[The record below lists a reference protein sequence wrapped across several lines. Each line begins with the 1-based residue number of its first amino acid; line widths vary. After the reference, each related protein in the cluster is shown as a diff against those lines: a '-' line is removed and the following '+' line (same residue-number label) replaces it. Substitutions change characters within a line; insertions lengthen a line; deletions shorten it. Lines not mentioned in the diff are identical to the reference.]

1 MSVYTV
7 DCTPLTAPTG
17 GAISYS
23 TGALSN
29 GNYPTGTVADYNC
42 TLGELFNGDATR
54 HCLAG
59 GTWSGS
65 EPFCSGK
72 LVKRFKTHPSWYTTF
87 I

>member
-1 MSVYTV
+1 MLSPVIVDCVSCTVPFFCTV
-7 DCTPLTAPTG
+7 DCAPLTDLTG
-17 GAISYS
+17 GTISYS

-29 GNYPTGTVADYNC
+29 GNYPTGTAADHNC

-65 EPFCSGK
+65 EPFCS
-72 LVKRFKTHPSWYTTF
+72 SN
-87 I
+87 